1 LNSFNGIEE
10 SHDGARRRVH
20 HDQVYFDGAS
30 RSGRRFSLGC
40 FDVDKKT
47 MVWEKTM
54 KIQRVIGPIV
64 GSVMALLSSGAQAA
78 DIKVLAS
85 TAVKTTLQEL
95 TPQFEKATGN
105 KVDITFA
112 PAAALKVKIEEG
124 EAFDVAILAAP
135 ITDSLAG
142 SGKVDTARTTIAHSG
157 IGVAIRKGAPKPDI
171 STTEAFKRTL
181 LDVKSVGFT
190 AAGAT
195 GAYLKTL
202 FEKLGIAEELKPKL
216 KLLPGAAG
224 EAAAS
229 GEVEIGMT
237 QISEI
242 LPYPG
247 AELAGPLPPDI
258 QSYTYFSAAASPASK
273 EADAAKAFIKFL
285 AAPSALAVIKAKG
298 MEPG

>member
-1 LNSFNGIEE
+1 
-10 SHDGARRRVH
+10 
-20 HDQVYFDGAS
+20 
-30 RSGRRFSLGC
+30 
-40 FDVDKKT
+40 
-47 MVWEKTM
+47 M

-64 GSVMALLSSGAQAA
+64 GSALALLSSGAQAA
-78 DIKVLAS
+78 EIRVLAS

-135 ITDSLAG
+135 ITDNLAG

-181 LDVKSVGFT
+181 LDAKSVGFT

>member
-1 LNSFNGIEE
+1 
-10 SHDGARRRVH
+10 
-20 HDQVYFDGAS
+20 
-30 RSGRRFSLGC
+30 
-40 FDVDKKT
+40 
-47 MVWEKTM
+47 M
-54 KIQRVIGPIV
+54 KIQRVMAPIV
-64 GSVMALLSSGAQAA
+64 GSVLALLVSGAQAA
-78 DIKVLAS
+78 EIKVLAS
-85 TAVKTTLQEL
+85 TAVRTTLEEL

-105 KVDITFA
+105 KVDITFG

-124 EAFDVAILAAP
+124 AVFDAAILAAP
-135 ITDSLAG
+135 ITDSLAAI
-142 SGKVDTARTTIAHSG
+142 GKLDPARTTIAHSG

-181 LDVKSVGFT
+181 LDAKSVGFT

-242 LPYPG
+242 LPYTG

-258 QSYTYFSAAASPASK
+258 QSYTYFSAAVSKASK
-273 EADAAKAFIKFL
+273 DADAAKAFVKFL